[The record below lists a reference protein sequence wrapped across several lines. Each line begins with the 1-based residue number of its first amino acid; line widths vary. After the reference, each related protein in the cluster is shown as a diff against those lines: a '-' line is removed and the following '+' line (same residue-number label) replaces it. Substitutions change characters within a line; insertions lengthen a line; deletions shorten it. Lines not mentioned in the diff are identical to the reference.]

1 MSGLPLLLTCIAAF
15 GQTPSFEVA
24 DVQPNKSGE
33 ARMSV
38 DLQPG
43 GRLIMHN
50 VPMKVLIMF
59 AYHLRA
65 DAITNAPP
73 WIDSERYEVI
83 AKAPEKGKPEDIR
96 LMVQTL
102 LAERFK
108 LAVHNDRK
116 LLPAYSLVVGKSGSK
131 LQPSEAAAVLSG
143 VRCTP
148 GAGPSGQ
155 KHVECSHVTTAF
167 LADYLQELA
176 PRDFP
181 VPIVDQTDLKGTYD
195 FKLDWMPTAVPAGVT
210 TGDDA
215 GPNIFDAV
223 ATQLGLKLESRKLPL
238 PVIVIDRV
246 ERVPVEN

>member
-1 MSGLPLLLTCIAAF
+1 VSRLPLLLTCVAAF

-65 DAITNAPP
+65 DAITNAPS

-96 LMVQTL
+96 LMLQTL

-116 LLPAYSLVVGKSGSK
+116 LLPAYALVVGKPGSK

-148 GAGPSGQ
+148 GAGPAGQ
-155 KHVECSHVTTAF
+155 KHVECSHITTAF

-181 VPIVDQTDLKGTYD
+181 VPIVDQTELTGTYD
-195 FKLDWMPTAVPAGVT
+195 FKLDWTPTAVPAGVT

-223 ATQLGLKLESRKLPL
+223 AAQLGLKLESRKLPL